1 MLVNLLFYGFAVLAV
16 LGAAGLIFF
25 RHPMNGAMS
34 FVVTLVCLAGLYALL
49 SAKLIFALQLIVYA
63 GAIMSL
69 IVFIIMFLNIQ
80 PEDLPSEETKIPYI
94 LGGLVLVAPV
104 GLLLGKIIKTLPNMS
119 VDLVGNNFGG
129 VKPVGLILFQ
139 EWLVPFEIVSILL
152 LVSLVGAVVLTGKRG
167 TGKCSTIT
175 SFSALSFSVSGS
187 SASFPGGTFSL
198 CSCPSN

>member
-80 PEDLPSEETKIPYI
+80 AEDLPREEMKLVNI
-94 LGGLVLVAPV
+94 LVGIVLVSPV
-104 GLLLGKIIKTLPNMS
+104 ALFLGKIVNSLPNLAA
-119 VDLVGNNFGG
+119 DLVGNDFGG
-129 VKPVGLILFQ
+129 VKPVGLVLYRD
-139 EWLVPFEIVSILL
+139 WLVPFEIVSILL
-152 LVSLVGAVVLTGKRG
+152 LVSLVGAVVLAGKRG
-167 TGKCSTIT
+167 TGK
-175 SFSALSFSVSGS
+175 
-187 SASFPGGTFSL
+187 
-198 CSCPSN
+198 